1 MFLCDFETDFLENK
15 NPFQKTRV
23 PPFENQSFP
32 RKTAL
37 SEADVKT
44 NRMVSIK

>member
-15 NPFQKTRV
+15 NLFQKTRV

-32 RKTAL
+32 QKAAI